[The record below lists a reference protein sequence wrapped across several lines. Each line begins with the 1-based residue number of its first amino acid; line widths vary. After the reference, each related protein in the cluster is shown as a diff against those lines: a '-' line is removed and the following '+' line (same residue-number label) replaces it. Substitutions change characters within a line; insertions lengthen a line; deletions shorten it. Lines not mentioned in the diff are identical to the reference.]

1 MFLKADKGRG
11 IVIMNREKSTE
22 KCFQMLNKKQFV
34 KLNSDSTKTI
44 ERKVNNFLQKIKSK
58 FSPDE
63 CKQLYP
69 TRSSPNKFYG
79 TAKIHTLYQGVQVE
93 KL

>member
-44 ERKVNNFLQKIKSK
+44 ERKVNNFLRKIK
-58 FSPDE
+58 
-63 CKQLYP
+63 
-69 TRSSPNKFYG
+69 
-79 TAKIHTLYQGVQVE
+79 
-93 KL
+93 